1 MTGIRFENIGML
13 HLMWGI
19 LLIIGLFWYAGRKR
33 REALLR
39 LIEASL
45 VQKVGVSAAYSRRRW
60 KAAAIVIAM
69 IFIIVAAARPA
80 WNPKPETVN
89 RRGRDV
95 VFILDV
101 SKSMLAEDLKPNRL
115 MRAKLAIS
123 DCIDVLEGDRVALVV
138 FAGTS
143 VVKCPLT
150 QDYGFFRMMLDRINT
165 DSASRGGTM
174 IGDSIRT
181 ALDEVFDD
189 QVKAYKDIVLIT
201 DGEDHDSFPVEAAKK
216 AGQRG
221 VRIIAIGL
229 GDENEGRRIPITDEN
244 GNKTFLKY
252 KGKEV
257 WTKLDANTLRKMA
270 NATPGGRYLNVATG
284 AIDLGGVYLKL
295 IANAEKKNLT
305 SETIKRYE
313 EKFQIF
319 LTIAIFLLLWEMV
332 VGDRKK
338 RKKSNAA

>member
-1 MTGIRFENIGML
+1 MTGIHFENIGML
-13 HLMWGI
+13 YLMWSI
-19 LLIIGLFWYAGRKR
+19 PLIIGLYWYAGRKR
-33 REALLR
+33 KESLLR
-39 LIEASL
+39 LIEKSL
-45 VQKVGVSAAYSRRRW
+45 VEKVGVSAAYSRRRW
-60 KAAAIVIAM
+60 KAAAVVTAM
-69 IFIIVAAARPA
+69 IFIIIAAARPV
-80 WNPKPETVN
+80 WNPKPETIK

-101 SKSMLAEDLKPNRL
+101 SKSMLAQDLKPNRL
-115 MRAKLAIS
+115 TRAKLAIS
-123 DCIDVLEGDRVALVV
+123 DCIDVLKGDRVALVV
-138 FAGTS
+138 FAGTA

-150 QDYGFFRMMLDRINT
+150 QDYGFFRMMLDRVNT
-165 DSASRGGTM
+165 NSVSRGGTM
-174 IGDSIRT
+174 IGDAIRT
-181 ALDEVFDD
+181 ALNEVFDD
-189 QVKAYKDIVLIT
+189 KIKAYKDIILIT

-216 AGQRG
+216 AGARG

-229 GDENEGRRIPITDEN
+229 GDENEGRRIPITDAN

-284 AIDLGGVYLKL
+284 SIDLGGVYLKL
-295 IANAEKKNLT
+295 IANAKKRELK

-319 LTIAIFLLLWEMV
+319 LSIAIFLLLWEMV

-338 RKKSNAA
+338 RKNSNAA